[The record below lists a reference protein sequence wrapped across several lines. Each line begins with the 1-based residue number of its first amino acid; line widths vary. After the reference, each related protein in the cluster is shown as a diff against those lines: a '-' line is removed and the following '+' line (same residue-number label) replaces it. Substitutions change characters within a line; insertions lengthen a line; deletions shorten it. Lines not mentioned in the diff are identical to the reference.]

1 MRQITLDVE
10 TTGLSTKDG
19 DRIVEIGCVEIID
32 RIITGKVFQTYCNP
46 ERLIGEMA
54 SKITGIKDEFLLDKP
69 KFIEIIEDFLDF
81 INGADELVIHNAAFD
96 LEFINNELKLL
107 KHPIKDLAGKFTV
120 IDTLVLARTMH
131 PGQRNNLDALAKR
144 YDINFAR
151 EFHGALLDAK
161 ILANLILKMTAGQI
175 SLDFGGL
182 IDNNQHDIESNN
194 INCLTN
200 YEDTKE
206 NKKTKES
213 KETKTKDCSKKI
225 NNIQRDNNLKIIY
238 ANAEELAAHEQY
250 LTKLTN

>member
-46 ERLIGEMA
+46 ERSVGEIA

-69 KFIEIIEDFLDF
+69 KFIEIIEDFLEF

-96 LEFINNELKLL
+96 LEFINNEFKLL
-107 KHPIKDLAGKFTV
+107 KHPIQDLASKFTV

-144 YDINFAR
+144 YEINFAR
-151 EFHGALLDAK
+151 QFHGALLDAK

-182 IDNNQHDIESNN
+182 IDNNQHDIKINNN

-200 YEDTKE
+200 KAS
-206 NKKTKES
+206 KES
-213 KETKTKDCSKKI
+213 KETKNKDCSKKI

-238 ANAEELAAHEQY
+238 ANSEELATHEQY

>member
-32 RIITGKVFQTYCNP
+32 RFITGKVFQTYCNP
-46 ERLIGEMA
+46 ERSVGEMA
-54 SKITGIKDEFLLDKP
+54 SKITGIKDEFLVDKP
-69 KFIEIIEDFLDF
+69 KFIEIIEDFFNF
-81 INGADELVIHNAAFD
+81 IKGADELVIHNAAFD

-107 KHPIKDLAGKFTV
+107 KYPIQDLASKFTV

-144 YDINFAR
+144 YDLNFSR

-182 IDNNQHDIESNN
+182 IDNNQHDIEHNN
-194 INCLTN
+194 INFSINC
-200 YEDTKE
+200 KE
-206 NKKTKES
+206 NKES
-213 KETKTKDCSKKI
+213 KETKNAESSQKI
-225 NNIQRDNNLKIIY
+225 NNIQRDINFKIIY
-238 ANAEELAAHEQY
+238 ANAEELATHEQY
-250 LTKLTN
+250 LIKLTN